1 MHIQKKNIY
10 IYIYTKYIFFRNH
23 TPQVTACLSRRRG
36 DPCMP
41 LAVIQQSSRQY
52 LDKSEVLEAGLACD
66 ENVRVNP
73 STY

>member
-1 MHIQKKNIY
+1 MHIQNIY
-10 IYIYTKYIFFRNH
+10 ILFRNH

-36 DPCMP
+36 DPCRP
-41 LAVIQQSSRQY
+41 LAVIQQRSRQY